1 PGQVVRIPLRTR
13 PGEPLPFGP
22 EDVVLHTGDV
32 VYLERRNHG
41 VFFTGGLLPSGEHEL
56 PRDRDLDVVEAVTR
70 VRGPLVNGGISTN
83 NLAGNLIAPGIGG
96 PSPSLLV
103 VMRRLPGGGRVNI
116 RVDLNRA
123 MRNPQECIRVQPGDV
138 LILQEKPSEALA
150 RYFSQ

>member
-1 PGQVVRIPLRTR
+1 GLPGLDAYNEVVIHRAGFRGVPDKMTLKWPPATCPGQVVRIPLRTR

-116 RVDLNRA
+116 RVDL
-123 MRNPQECIRVQPGDV
+123 
-138 LILQEKPSEALA
+138 
-150 RYFSQ
+150 